1 MIHRITANKSSF
13 RPVEFTPGLNVV
25 LADRTDESSQK
36 DTRNGLGKSTL
47 IDIIDFCL
55 GANVRKGQ
63 GLSIEPL
70 QDWEFTLEITLAG
83 DPVKVTRAINSPS
96 HLDIEGLWDGWVEQA
111 DSVNLFKKIRLRL
124 GLWRTLLGATLFGLH
139 SSYDTKH
146 KPSFRSLISYFI
158 RRGTVAYIDPFG
170 HTPHQPTWDRQLH
183 IAFLLGMNW
192 ENASKWQELKDQEKG
207 IRTINEAIESGAM
220 EGARGSV
227 GELEAE
233 CVQLESQ
240 LKRES
245 NALEGFKVH
254 PQYETIQNEAD
265 RITETI
271 HNLTNQ
277 NIVDQRRLS
286 RYKESVEA
294 ETLPS
299 NTAIDNIYE
308 ESGVIFPDSV
318 RRTLTEAKEF
328 HAKIIENRRAFLET
342 EIRRIE
348 RKIRLQNEEIR
359 RQTDERA
366 NLLRILETHGAM
378 QELAKL
384 QERIIEIRGN
394 LEQKRIRL
402 EEIKDRISRKRNI
415 NIAKAELTKIA
426 ELDHE
431 ERRDLWSLPLR
442 LFNDNS
448 QALYEAP
455 GHLVININETGFKY
469 NVEINKSGSEGIEK
483 MKIFCFDLMLSQ
495 IMSKQNNRLNF
506 LIHDSILYDG
516 VDSRQRALALEH
528 ASKVSSENNAQ
539 YICTLNSDMVP
550 REDFSDGFNFDEHVR
565 LTLTD
570 EDPSESLLGFYFD
583 RPPK

>member
-1 MIHRITANKSSF
+1 MIHRITANKPSF
-13 RPVEFTPGLNVV
+13 HTVEFTPGLNVI
-25 LADRTDESSQK
+25 LADRTETSTQK

-55 GANVRKGQ
+55 GSNVRKGQ
-63 GLSIEPL
+63 GLSIEQL

-83 DPVKVTRAINSPS
+83 NRVKVTRAIKSPNR
-96 HLDIEGLWDGWVEQA
+96 LYIEGPTTGWVEES
-111 DSVNLFKKIRLRL
+111 DHGDLFGGRRSNLDRWRAFL
-124 GLWRTLLGATLFGLH
+124 GLALFGLH
-139 SSYDTKH
+139 SNYDTRH
-146 KPSFRSLISYFI
+146 RPSFRSLISYFI
-158 RRGTVAYIDPFG
+158 RRGTAAYIDPFS
-170 HTPHQPTWDRQLH
+170 HTPHQPIWDRQLH
-183 IAFLLGMNW
+183 IAFLLSLNW
-192 ENASKWQELKDQEKG
+192 ENASKWQELKDQENS
-207 IRTINEAIESGAM
+207 INAINDAIKSGAM
-220 EGARGSV
+220 EGAKGSV
-227 GELEAE
+227 GELETE

-245 NALEGFKVH
+245 DALEGFKVH
-254 PQYETIQNEAD
+254 PQYETIQNDAD
-265 RITETI
+265 RITEII

-277 NIVDQRRLS
+277 NIIDQRRLS

-294 ETLPS
+294 ETPPP
-299 NTAIDNIYE
+299 NIAIDNIYE
-308 ESGVIFPDSV
+308 ESGVIFPELV

-328 HAKIIENRRAFLET
+328 HSKIIENRRAFLET

-348 RKIRLQNEEIR
+348 SKIRLQNEEIR
-359 RQTDERA
+359 RLTDERA
-366 NLLRILETHGAM
+366 DLLRILETHGAL

-402 EEIKDRISRKRNI
+402 EEIKDRTSRKRNI

-426 ELDHE
+426 ELDHQ
-431 ERRDLWSLPLR
+431 ERRDIWSVPVH
-442 LFNDNS
+442 LFNNNS
-448 QALYEAP
+448 QALYEVA
-455 GHLVININETGFKY
+455 GDLVINIAETGFKY
-469 NVEINKSGSEGIEK
+469 NVKINKSGSEGIEK
-483 MKIFCFDLMLSQ
+483 MKIFCFDLMLLQ
-495 IMSKQNNRLNF
+495 IMSKQNNKLNF
-506 LIHDSILYDG
+506 LIHDSILYDS

-528 ASKVSSENNAQ
+528 ASKVSSANNAQ

>member
-25 LADRTDESSQK
+25 LADRTEESTQK

-96 HLDIEGLWDGWVEQA
+96 HLDIEGLWDSWVEQA
-111 DSVNLFKKIRLRL
+111 DSVNLFKKSRLRL
-124 GLWRTLLGATLFGLH
+124 DLWRTLLGATLFGLR
-139 SSYDTKH
+139 SGYDTKH

-158 RRGTVAYIDPFG
+158 RRGTVAYIDPFS

-245 NALEGFKVH
+245 DALEGFKVH

-286 RYKESVEA
+286 RYKESVES
-294 ETLPS
+294 ETPPP
-299 NTAIDNIYE
+299 NIAIDNIYE
-308 ESGVIFPDSV
+308 ESGVILPDLV

-328 HAKIIENRRAFLET
+328 HSKIIENRRAFLET

-359 RQTDERA
+359 RQTNERA
-366 NLLRILETHGAM
+366 GLLSILETHGAM

-431 ERRDLWSLPLR
+431 ERRDLWSVPLR

-455 GHLVININETGFKY
+455 GHLVINIDETGFKY

-483 MKIFCFDLMLSQ
+483 MKIFCFDLMLLQ

-506 LIHDSILYDG
+506 LIHDSILYDS

-528 ASKVSSENNAQ
+528 ASMVSSENNAQ

-570 EDPSESLLGFYFD
+570 EHPSKRLLGFDFE
-583 RPPK
+583 RPLK

>member
-13 RPVEFTPGLNVV
+13 HPVEFTPGLNVI
-25 LADRTDESSQK
+25 LADRTETSTQK

-55 GANVRKGQ
+55 GSNVSTGQ

-83 DPVKVTRAINSPS
+83 NRVKVTRAIKNP
-96 HLDIEGLWDGWVEQA
+96 HWLAIEGPTTGWFEQP
-111 DSVNLFKKIRLRL
+111 DEDDLFEGSRFKFDR
-124 GLWRTLLGATLFGLH
+124 WRILLGWAFFGLR
-139 SSYDTKH
+139 SSYDTRN
-146 KPSFRSLISYFI
+146 KPSIRSLISYFI
-158 RRGTVAYIDPFG
+158 RRGTVAYIDPFS
-170 HTPHQPTWDRQLH
+170 HTRHQLTWDRQLH

-192 ENASKWQELKDQEKG
+192 ETASKWQELKDQEKG
-207 IRTINEAIESGAM
+207 IRTINESIESGAM
-220 EGARGSV
+220 EGASRPV
-227 GELEAE
+227 GDLEAE

-245 NALEGFKVH
+245 DALEGFKVH

-286 RYKESVEA
+286 RYKESVES
-294 ETLPS
+294 ETPPS
-299 NTAIDNIYE
+299 NRAIDNIYK
-308 ESGVIFPDSV
+308 ESGVIFPASV

-328 HAKIIENRRAFLET
+328 HSKIIENRRAFLET
-342 EIRRIE
+342 EISRIE
-348 RKIRLQNEEIR
+348 RKIRHQNDEIR
-359 RQTDERA
+359 RLTDERA
-366 NLLRILETHGAM
+366 DLLSILETHGAM

-384 QERIIEIRGN
+384 QERILEIRGK

-402 EEIKDRISRKRNI
+402 KEIKDRISRTRNI

-426 ELDHE
+426 EQDHE
-431 ERRDLWSLPLR
+431 ERRDLWSVPLR

-455 GHLVININETGFKY
+455 GHLVIDIDETGFKY

-483 MKIFCFDLMLSQ
+483 MKIFCFDLMLLH

-528 ASKVSSENNAQ
+528 ASKVSRANNAQ
-539 YICTLNSDMVP
+539 YICTLNSDTGSA
-550 REDFSDGFNFDEHVR
+550 RGLQR
-565 LTLTD
+565 WL
-570 EDPSESLLGFYFD
+570 
-583 RPPK
+583 

>member
-25 LADRTDESSQK
+25 LADRTEESTQK

-96 HLDIEGLWDGWVEQA
+96 HLDIEGLWDSWVEQA
-111 DSVNLFKKIRLRL
+111 DSVNLFKKSRLRL
-124 GLWRTLLGATLFGLH
+124 DLWRTLLGATLFGLR
-139 SSYDTKH
+139 SGYDTKH

-158 RRGTVAYIDPFG
+158 RRGTVAYIDPFS

-207 IRTINEAIESGAM
+207 IDAINDAIKSGAM

-245 NALEGFKVH
+245 DALEGFKVH

-294 ETLPS
+294 ETPPP
-299 NTAIDNIYE
+299 NIAIDNIYE
-308 ESGVIFPDSV
+308 ESGVIFPDLV
-318 RRTLTEAKEF
+318 RHTLTEAKEF
-328 HAKIIENRRAFLET
+328 HSKIIENRRAFLET

-348 RKIRLQNEEIR
+348 RKFRLQNDEIR
-359 RQTDERA
+359 RLTDERA
-366 NLLRILETHGAM
+366 GLLRILETHGAL

-384 QERIIEIRGN
+384 QERIIEIRGY
-394 LEQKRIRL
+394 LEQKRTWL
-402 EEIKDRISRKRNI
+402 EEIKDRTSRKRNI

-426 ELDHE
+426 EQDHE
-431 ERRDLWSLPLR
+431 ERRDLWSVPLR

-455 GHLVININETGFKY
+455 GRLVINIDDTGFKY
-469 NVEINKSGSEGIEK
+469 DVEIDKSGSEGIEK
-483 MKIFCFDLMLSQ
+483 MKIFCFDLMLLQ

-506 LIHDSILYDG
+506 LIHDSGLYDG
-516 VDSRQRALALEH
+516 VDSRQRALALER
-528 ASKVSSENNAQ
+528 ASKVSSANNAQ

-550 REDFSDGFNFDEHVR
+550 QDDFSEGFNFDEHVR

-570 EDPSESLLGFYFD
+570 EDPSKSLLGFYFD

>member
-13 RPVEFTPGLNVV
+13 HPVEFTPGLNVV
-25 LADRTDESSQK
+25 LADRTEISTQK

-55 GANVRKGQ
+55 GSNVSTGQ

-83 DPVKVTRAINSPS
+83 NRVKVTRAINSPS
-96 HLDIEGLWDGWVEQA
+96 RLDIEGPTTGWVEQP
-111 DSVNLFKKIRLRL
+111 DRSNIFGGSFKL
-124 GLWRTLLGATLFGLH
+124 GNWRTLLGWALFGLH
-139 SSYDTKH
+139 SIYDTKN

-158 RRGTVAYIDPFG
+158 RRGTAAYIDPFS
-170 HTPHQPTWDRQLH
+170 HTRYQATWDRQLH

-192 ENASKWQELKDQEKG
+192 ENASKWQALKDQEKG
-207 IRTINEAIESGAM
+207 IKTINDAIESGAM

-240 LKRES
+240 LQRES
-245 NALEGFKVH
+245 DALEGFKVH
-254 PQYETIQNEAD
+254 PQYETIQNDAD

-294 ETLPS
+294 ETPPS
-299 NTAIDNIYE
+299 NTAIDNIYG

-328 HAKIIENRRAFLET
+328 HSKIIENRRAFLET
-342 EIRRIE
+342 EISRIE
-348 RKIRLQNEEIR
+348 RKIRHQNDEIR
-359 RQTDERA
+359 RLTDERA
-366 NLLRILETHGAM
+366 DLLSILETHGAL

-384 QERIIEIRGN
+384 QERIIKIRGN

-415 NIAKAELTKIA
+415 NIAKVELTKIA
-426 ELDHE
+426 EQDHE
-431 ERRDLWSLPLR
+431 ERRDIWSVPLR

-448 QALYEAP
+448 QALYETP
-455 GHLVININETGFKY
+455 GHLVINIDETGFKY

-483 MKIFCFDLMLSQ
+483 MKIFCFDLMLLQ

-506 LIHDSILYDG
+506 LIHDSGLYDG

-528 ASKVSSENNAQ
+528 ASKVSSANNAQ
-539 YICTLNSDMVP
+539 YICTLNSDTVP
-550 REDFSDGFNFDEHVR
+550 REDFSEDFNFDEHVR

-570 EDPSESLLGFYFD
+570 EAPSKSLLGFYFD
-583 RPPK
+583 RRKK

>member
-1 MIHRITANKSSF
+1 
-13 RPVEFTPGLNVV
+13 
-25 LADRTDESSQK
+25 
-36 DTRNGLGKSTL
+36 
-47 IDIIDFCL
+47 
-55 GANVRKGQ
+55 
-63 GLSIEPL
+63 
-70 QDWEFTLEITLAG
+70 
-83 DPVKVTRAINSPS
+83 
-96 HLDIEGLWDGWVEQA
+96 
-111 DSVNLFKKIRLRL
+111 
-124 GLWRTLLGATLFGLH
+124 LFGEALFDLY
-139 SSYDTKH
+139 SSYNTKY

-158 RRGTVAYIDPFG
+158 RRRTDAYIDPFS
-170 HTPHQPTWDRQLH
+170 HTRHQRTWDRQLH

-192 ENASKWQELKDQEKG
+192 ENASKWQELKDQERG
-207 IRTINEAIESGAM
+207 IKAIDEAIKSGAM

-233 CVQLESQ
+233 CVQLENQ
-240 LKRES
+240 FKRES
-245 NALEGFKVH
+245 DALEGFKVH

-265 RITETI
+265 RITKTI
-271 HNLTNQ
+271 HNLNNE

-294 ETLPS
+294 ETPPS

-308 ESGVIFPDSV
+308 ESGVIFPDLV

-328 HAKIIENRRAFLET
+328 HSKIIENRRAFLET

-359 RQTDERA
+359 RHTDERA
-366 NLLRILETHGAM
+366 GLLRILETHGAM

-394 LEQKRIRL
+394 LERKRTWL
-402 EEIKDRISRKRNI
+402 EEIRDRTSRKRNI

-426 ELDHE
+426 EQDHE
-431 ERRDLWSLPLR
+431 ERRDIWSLPLR

-455 GHLVININETGFKY
+455 GRLVINIDETGFKY
-469 NVEINKSGSEGIEK
+469 DVEIDKSGSEGIEK
-483 MKIFCFDLMLSQ
+483 MKIFCFDLMLLQ
-495 IMSKQNNRLNF
+495 IMSKQNGRLNF
-506 LIHDSILYDG
+506 LIHDSGLYDG
-516 VDSRQRALALEH
+516 VDSRQRALAFEH
-528 ASKVSSENNAQ
+528 ASKVSSANNVQ

-550 REDFSDGFNFDEHVR
+550 REDFSEDFDFDKYVR

-570 EDPSESLLGFYFD
+570 EDPSKSLLGFYFD

>member
-13 RPVEFTPGLNVV
+13 HPVEFTPGLNVV
-25 LADRTDESSQK
+25 LADRTETSTQK

-55 GANVRKGQ
+55 GANVIKGQ

-70 QDWEFTLEITLAG
+70 QKWEFTLEITLAG
-83 DPVKVTRAINSPS
+83 NRVKVTRAIESPNW
-96 HLDIEGLWDGWVEQA
+96 LVVEGPSTGWVEQP
-111 DSVNLFKKIRLRL
+111 DESDLFEGSRFKLDR
-124 GLWRTLLGATLFGLH
+124 WRALLGWAFFGLH
-139 SSYDTKH
+139 PSYATKY
-146 KPSFRSLISYFI
+146 KLSFRSLISYFI
-158 RRGTVAYIDPFG
+158 RRGTVAYIDPFS
-170 HTPHQPTWDRQLH
+170 HTRHQLTWDRQLH

-245 NALEGFKVH
+245 DALEGFKVH
-254 PQYETIQNEAD
+254 PQYETIQNDAD

-277 NIVDQRRLS
+277 NIVDQRRWS

-294 ETLPS
+294 ETPPS

-308 ESGVIFPDSV
+308 ESGVIFSDSV

-328 HAKIIENRRAFLET
+328 HSKIIENRRAFLET

-359 RQTDERA
+359 RHTDERA
-366 NLLRILETHGAM
+366 DLLRILETHGAL

-402 EEIKDRISRKRNI
+402 EEIKDRTARKRNI

-426 ELDHE
+426 EQDHE
-431 ERRDLWSLPLR
+431 ERRDIWSVPLH

-455 GHLVININETGFKY
+455 GHLVINIGETGFKY

-483 MKIFCFDLMLSQ
+483 MKIFCFDLMLLQ

-516 VDSRQRALALEH
+516 VDSRQRALALEQ
-528 ASKVSSENNAQ
+528 ASKISTANNVQ

-550 REDFSDGFNFDEHVR
+550 REDFSEGFNFDEHVR

-570 EDPSESLLGFYFD
+570 EHPSKRLLGFDFE
-583 RPPK
+583 RPSK

>member
-13 RPVEFTPGLNVV
+13 RPVEFTSGLNVV
-25 LADRTDESSQK
+25 LADRTEESTQK

-55 GANVRKGQ
+55 GSNVRSGQ
-63 GLSIEPL
+63 GLSIKPL
-70 QDWEFTLEITLAG
+70 QGWEFTLEITLAG
-83 DPVKVTRAINSPS
+83 NRVKVTRAINSPS
-96 HLDIEGLWDGWVEQA
+96 RLDIEGPMTGWVEQP
-111 DSVNLFKKIRLRL
+111 DKGNIFGGSFKLNN
-124 GLWRTLLGATLFGLH
+124 WRALLGWALFGLH
-139 SSYDTKH
+139 SNYDTKRT
-146 KPSFRSLISYFI
+146 PSFRSLISYFI
-158 RRGTVAYIDPFG
+158 RRGTAAYIDSFS
-170 HTPHQPTWDRQLH
+170 HTRYQATWDRQLH

-207 IRTINEAIESGAM
+207 IKAIGEAIKSGAM
-220 EGARGSV
+220 EGTRGSV

-245 NALEGFKVH
+245 DALEGFKVH
-254 PQYETIQNEAD
+254 PQYESIQNEAD

-294 ETLPS
+294 ETPPS

-318 RRTLTEAKEF
+318 HRTLTEAKEF
-328 HAKIIENRRAFLET
+328 HSKIIENRRAFLET
-342 EIRRIE
+342 EISRIE
-348 RKIRLQNEEIR
+348 RKIRSQNDEVR
-359 RQTDERA
+359 RLTEERA
-366 NLLRILETHGAM
+366 DLLIILETHGAL

-384 QERIIEIRGN
+384 QERIIEIHGN
-394 LEQKRIRL
+394 LEQKRTWL
-402 EEIKDRISRKRNI
+402 EEIRDRTARKHNI

-426 ELDHE
+426 EQDHE
-431 ERRDLWSLPLR
+431 ERRDIWSDPLR

-455 GHLVININETGFKY
+455 GHLVINIDETGFKY
-469 NVEINKSGSEGIEK
+469 DVEINKSGSDGIEK
-483 MKIFCFDLMLSQ
+483 MKIFCFDLMLLQ

-516 VDSRQRALALEH
+516 VDSRQRAFALEH
-528 ASKVSSENNAQ
+528 ASKVSSANNAQ

-550 REDFSDGFNFDEHVR
+550 QEDFSEDFNFDEHVR
-565 LTLTD
+565 LILTD
-570 EDPSESLLGFYFD
+570 EDPSKSLLGFYFD

>member
-13 RPVEFTPGLNVV
+13 HTVEFTPGLNVV
-25 LADRTDESSQK
+25 LADRTETSTQK

-55 GANVRKGQ
+55 GSNVSTGQ

-83 DPVKVTRAINSPS
+83 NHVKVTRAIKSPNW
-96 HLDIEGLWDGWVEQA
+96 LNIEGSTLGWVEQP
-111 DSVNLFKKIRLRL
+111 DSVDLFGGSRFKLDR
-124 GLWRTLLGATLFGLH
+124 WRALLGWALFGLR

-146 KPSFRSLISYFI
+146 KPSFRSLISYLI
-158 RRGTVAYIDPFG
+158 RRGTAAYIDPFS
-170 HTPHQPTWDRQLH
+170 HTRHQATWDRQLH
-183 IAFLLGMNW
+183 IAFLLGLNW

-207 IRTINEAIESGAM
+207 IKAIDEAIKSGAM

-245 NALEGFKVH
+245 DALEGFKVH
-254 PQYETIQNEAD
+254 PQYETIQNDAD

-294 ETLPS
+294 ETPPS

-308 ESGVIFPDSV
+308 ETGVTFPNSV

-328 HAKIIENRRAFLET
+328 HSKIIENRRAFLET

-366 NLLRILETHGAM
+366 DLLSILETHGAL

-394 LEQKRIRL
+394 LKQKHTWL
-402 EEIKDRISRKRNI
+402 EEIKDRTSRKRNI

-426 ELDHE
+426 EQDHQ
-431 ERRDLWSLPLR
+431 ERRVIRSVPLR

-455 GHLVININETGFKY
+455 GRLVIDIDDTGFKY
-469 NVEINKSGSEGIEK
+469 DVEINKSGSEGIER
-483 MKIFCFDLMLSQ
+483 MKIFCFDLMLLQ
-495 IMSKQNNRLNF
+495 IMSLQNNRLNF
-506 LIHDSILYDG
+506 LIHDSGLYDG
-516 VDSRQRALALEH
+516 VDSRQRALALER
-528 ASKVSSENNAQ
+528 ASKVSSANNAQ

-570 EDPSESLLGFYFD
+570 EDPSKSLLGFYFD

>member
-1 MIHRITANKSSF
+1 MR
-13 RPVEFTPGLNVV
+13 
-25 LADRTDESSQK
+25 
-36 DTRNGLGKSTL
+36 
-47 IDIIDFCL
+47 
-55 GANVRKGQ
+55 
-63 GLSIEPL
+63 
-70 QDWEFTLEITLAG
+70 
-83 DPVKVTRAINSPS
+83 
-96 HLDIEGLWDGWVEQA
+96 
-111 DSVNLFKKIRLRL
+111 
-124 GLWRTLLGATLFGLH
+124 
-139 SSYDTKH
+139 SSYDTKN

-158 RRGTVAYIDPFG
+158 RRGTVAYIDPFS
-170 HTPHQPTWDRQLH
+170 HTRHQLTWDRQLH

-245 NALEGFKVH
+245 DALEGFKVH

-265 RITETI
+265 KITETI
-271 HNLTNQ
+271 HNLTNK

-286 RYKESVEA
+286 RYRESVEA
-294 ETLPS
+294 EIPPS
-299 NTAIDNIYE
+299 DTAIDNIYE
-308 ESGVIFPDSV
+308 ETGVIFSDSV

-328 HAKIIENRRAFLET
+328 HSKIIENRRVFLET

-348 RKIRLQNEEIR
+348 RKIRVQNDEIR
-359 RQTDERA
+359 RLTDERA
-366 NLLRILETHGAM
+366 DLLRILETHGAL

-384 QERIIEIRGN
+384 QERIIEIRSN

-402 EEIKDRISRKRNI
+402 EEIKDRNTRKRNI

-426 ELDHE
+426 EQDHE
-431 ERRDLWSLPLR
+431 ERRDLWSVLLR

-455 GHLVININETGFKY
+455 GHLVIDIDETGFKY

-483 MKIFCFDLMLSQ
+483 MKIFCFDLMLLH
-495 IMSKQNNRLNF
+495 IMSKQNNSLNF

-528 ASKVSSENNAQ
+528 ASKVSSANNAQ

-570 EDPSESLLGFYFD
+570 EDPSKSLLGFYFD
-583 RPPK
+583 RPNK

>member
-1 MIHRITANKSSF
+1 MIHRITANKLSF
-13 RPVEFTPGLNVV
+13 HTVEFKPGLNVV
-25 LADRTDESSQK
+25 LADRTEESTQK

-83 DPVKVTRAINSPS
+83 NPVKVTRAIKSPNR
-96 HLDIEGLWDGWVEQA
+96 LYIEGPTAGWVEES
-111 DSVNLFKKIRLRL
+111 DHDGLFRGRRSNLDR
-124 GLWRTLLGATLFGLH
+124 WRALFGEALFDLH
-139 SSYDTKH
+139 SSYNTKY

-158 RRGTVAYIDPFG
+158 RRRTDAYIDPFS
-170 HTPHQPTWDRQLH
+170 HTRYQTTWDRQLH

-192 ENASKWQELKDQEKG
+192 ENASKCQELKDQERG
-207 IRTINEAIESGAM
+207 IRAIDQAIKSGAM

-233 CVQLESQ
+233 CVQLENQ
-240 LKRES
+240 FKRES
-245 NALEGFKVH
+245 DALEGFKVH

-265 RITETI
+265 RITKTI
-271 HNLTNQ
+271 HNLNNE

-294 ETLPS
+294 ETPPS

-308 ESGVIFPDSV
+308 ESGVIFPDLV

-328 HAKIIENRRAFLET
+328 HSKIIENRRAFLET

-348 RKIRLQNEEIR
+348 RKIRLQNDEIR
-359 RQTDERA
+359 RHTDERA
-366 NLLRILETHGAM
+366 GLLRILETHGAM

-394 LEQKRIRL
+394 LEQKRTWL
-402 EEIKDRISRKRNI
+402 EEIRDRTSRKRNI

-426 ELDHE
+426 EQDHE
-431 ERRDLWSLPLR
+431 ERRDIWSVPLR

-448 QALYEAP
+448 QALYEAA
-455 GHLVININETGFKY
+455 GHLVINIDETGFKY
-469 NVEINKSGSEGIEK
+469 DVEIDKSGSEGIEK
-483 MKIFCFDLMLSQ
+483 MKIFCFDLMLLQ

-506 LIHDSILYDG
+506 LIHDSGLYDG

-528 ASKVSSENNAQ
+528 ASKVSSANNAQ

-550 REDFSDGFNFDEHVR
+550 RDDFSDGFNFDKHVR

-570 EDPSESLLGFYFD
+570 EDPSKSLLGFYFD

>member
-13 RPVEFTPGLNVV
+13 HTVEFAPGLNVV
-25 LADRTDESSQK
+25 LADRTETSTQK

-55 GANVRKGQ
+55 GSNVRKGQ

-70 QDWEFTLEITLAG
+70 QDWEFTLEITLEG
-83 DPVKVTRAINSPS
+83 NRVKATRAIESPNW
-96 HLDIEGLWDGWVEQA
+96 LYIEGPTAGWVEQP
-111 DSVNLFKKIRLRL
+111 DSFDLLRGGRFKLDR
-124 GLWRTLLGATLFGLH
+124 WRALLGWAIFGLH
-139 SSYDTKH
+139 SSYATRR

-158 RRGTVAYIDPFG
+158 RRGTAAYIDPFS
-170 HTPHQPTWDRQLH
+170 HTRHQPTWDRQLH
-183 IAFLLGMNW
+183 IALLLGMNW

-207 IRTINEAIESGAM
+207 IKAINDAIKSGAM

-271 HNLTNQ
+271 HNLTNE

-286 RYKESVEA
+286 QYKESVEA
-294 ETLPS
+294 ETPPS

-308 ESGVIFPDSV
+308 ESGVIFPDLV

-328 HAKIIENRRAFLET
+328 HSKIIENRRAFLET

-359 RQTDERA
+359 RLTDERA
-366 NLLRILETHGAM
+366 DLLRILETHGAL

-384 QERIIEIRGN
+384 QERIIEIRSN
-394 LEQKRIRL
+394 LEQKLTWL
-402 EEIKDRISRKRNI
+402 EEIKDRTSLKRNI

-426 ELDHE
+426 EQDHQ
-431 ERRDLWSLPLR
+431 ERRDIWSVPLR

-455 GHLVININETGFKY
+455 GRLVIDIDDTGFKY
-469 NVEINKSGSEGIEK
+469 DVEIDKSGSEGIEK
-483 MKIFCFDLMLSQ
+483 MKIFCFDLMLLQ
-495 IMSKQNNRLNF
+495 IMSKQNNKLNF
-506 LIHDSILYDG
+506 LIHDSGLYDG

-528 ASKVSSENNAQ
+528 ASKVSSINNAQ

-550 REDFSDGFNFDEHVR
+550 REDFSEGFDFDEHVR

-570 EDPSESLLGFYFD
+570 EHPSKRLLGFDFE